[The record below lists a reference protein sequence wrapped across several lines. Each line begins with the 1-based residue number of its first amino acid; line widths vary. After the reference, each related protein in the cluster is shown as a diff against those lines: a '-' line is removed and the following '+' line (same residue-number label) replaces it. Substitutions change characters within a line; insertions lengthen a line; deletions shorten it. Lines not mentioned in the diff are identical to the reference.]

1 MKGLFIYVTGIHGT
15 VFVTADMLQPAL
27 MLYVKSLD
35 ILNTVSI
42 ITVIIA
48 IFHN

>member
-1 MKGLFIYVTGIHGT
+1 MKGLFMCAPAIHGT

-42 ITVIIA
+42 K
-48 IFHN
+48 